1 MPNTSATL
9 YVVATPIGNLKDL
22 SPRAQSTLQQVDWI
36 AAEDT
41 RNTGQLLRHLAIE
54 KPLLAY
60 HAHNER
66 SATALLIQKLQ
77 AGESIALVSDA
88 GTPGVSDPGSQVVAA
103 ALLAGIPV
111 VPIPGPSA
119 VVTLLSAAGFPP
131 GPFLFYGFLPVKPG
145 LRQRALAAL
154 HAQPWTLVFYEAPH
168 RIQATLQALVDAFG
182 GTRRLCIGRELT
194 KLFETVHCTTLAE
207 GVTWLAAD
215 PNHLKG
221 EFVLA
226 VEGAPPAPPED
237 AAQHDQLLQ
246 ALLQQ
251 LSVADTVRIAMQAT
265 GAGRNALYQRALWLT
280 QAPTPDNQG
289 SGD

>member
-1 MPNTSATL
+1 MHEPGATL

-22 SPRAQSTLQQVDWI
+22 SPRAQATLQQVDWI

-41 RNTGQLLRHLAIE
+41 RNTGHLLRHLGIE

-66 SATALLIQKLQ
+66 SASHLLIQKLQ

-88 GTPGVSDPGSQVVAA
+88 GTPGVSDPGATLVAA

-131 GPFLFYGFLPVKPG
+131 GPFLFYGFLPVKSG
-145 LRQRALAAL
+145 QRQRALASL
-154 HAQPWTLVFYEAPH
+154 QSQPWTLVFYEAPH
-168 RIQATLQALVDAFG
+168 RIQATLQALLDTLG
-182 GTRRLCIGRELT
+182 GERRLCIGRELT
-194 KLFETVHCTTLAE
+194 KLFETIHCTTLAE
-207 GVTWLAAD
+207 GLSWLASD
-215 PNHLKG
+215 PYHLKG

-226 VEGAPPAPPED
+226 VEGAASAPPEE
-237 AAQHDQLLQ
+237 AAQHDRLLL
-246 ALLQQ
+246 ALLSH
-251 LSVADTVRIAMQAT
+251 LSVGDSVRIAMQAT
-265 GAGRNALYQRALWLT
+265 GAGRNALYQRALWLA
-280 QAPTPDNQG
+280 QQEASSSPQG
-289 SGD
+289 EC